1 MNGQNEALRRNRV
14 RCDTIIGIIGTLAK
28 GDREKQLKKLG
39 DMRAELAAEI
49 RKTPGSGHL
58 RTFIIDGK
66 WFLTGTGKVD
76 EIVSPP
82 PEVLPEGRY
91 VMHFEEFLKFAGI
104 KAFSSRPIT

>member
-49 RKTPGSGHL
+49 RKTPGSRHL

>member
-1 MNGQNEALRRNRV
+1 MNGQEKALRKERAKY
-14 RCDTIIGIIGTLAK
+14 DTIIGVIGILAQN
-28 GDREKQLKKLG
+28 GREDGLKELG
-39 DMRAELAAEI
+39 RIRAELAAEI

-82 PEVLPEGRY
+82 PEVLPKGRY